1 METLRILWLNWRCIK
16 HPLAGGAEIYTH
28 EIAKRLAKLG
38 HEIFLFTSQPRN
50 LPEKELIDGYTIL
63 RRGNSYSVYL
73 QAAKTYKE
81 KFKGKIDIII
91 DEINT
96 IPFMTP
102 LYVKE
107 PIITLIHQ
115 LCRECWF
122 YSTPLPVA
130 VTGYLIE
137 PILHK
142 PYIKSNNIKAVITV
156 SKSTKQDLINIGYP
170 THKIHIVPNG
180 LNSDQYKPGKKTPYP
195 QICYIGRIT
204 PYKKLEDL
212 IKVARILQK
221 EFRSLV
227 LVIAGRA
234 EPKYLKKLLKM
245 VERRGANVKF
255 KINISHDQKIKILK
269 ESWIFVYSSV
279 REGFGQ
285 TVIEANA
292 CGTPVVAYAIPGL
305 RDSIKHM
312 KTGILVPPDKVEML
326 TKTLTQILANS
337 KLRKQLALNAL
348 KWAKD
353 FNWDKSAEEF
363 ERILKALKDE

>member
-50 LPEKELIDGYTIL
+50 LPEKELIDGYTII
-63 RRGNSYSVYL
+63 RKGNSYSVYL

-180 LNSDQYKPGKKTPYP
+180 LNSDQYGHGEKSLYP
-195 QICYIGRIT
+195 QICYVGRIT

-212 IKVARILQK
+212 IRVAKLLQK
-221 EFRSLV
+221 EFSDIV
-227 LVIAGRA
+227 FIIAGKADPIYLIIRLA
-234 EPKYLKKLLKM
+234 EK
-245 VERRGANVKF
+245 RNVNIKF
-255 KINISHDQKIKILK
+255 KINISHEEKIEILK
-269 ESWIFVYSSV
+269 NSWILVCSSV

-285 TVIEANA
+285 TIIEANA
-292 CGTPVVAYAIPGL
+292 CGTPAVAYSIPGT

-312 KTGILVPPDKVEML
+312 KTGILVPPNKIKML
-326 TKTLTQILANS
+326 AETLIQILEDD
-337 KLRKQLALNAL
+337 KLRKQLTLNAL
-348 KWAKD
+348 KWAKQ
-353 FNWDKSAEEF
+353 FNWDTSAEKF
-363 ERILKALKDE
+363 ENALRGTVNGK